1 MVSRRDPDAADIAS
15 PPVGLPAK
23 SVVAERIEA
32 IYPEL
37 SAALRTFAD
46 FVLRAPMQVAAL
58 SINDTVGISGVS
70 VASANRFARK
80 LGFPGYAEF
89 RTELLRGMAPTQEPV
104 DRLRR
109 KLSEASTTVE
119 VVQAS
124 LMEDIDNLTGSIANL
139 DAGRV
144 EQAVEMIVTAR
155 RIFILGFDNA
165 AGLALVMSHRLL
177 SIGCDVRIVE
187 SGGGSLSAARHL
199 ARLGQDD
206 LVISIAFP
214 RYLRDT
220 VSMTRFAR
228 QHGVPILVVTDNQAS
243 PLAELGK
250 VAIYAHARR
259 SFASTS
265 DAAILAVLE
274 ALVAGVANKK
284 PDAASA
290 AQRLADAGF
299 SWFAH
304 PETGEPPSRAAPRS
318 TRRKDPQ

>member
-1 MVSRRDPDAADIAS
+1 MVSRRSDEIDEIAS
-15 PPVGLPAK
+15 PLAGLPAK

-32 IYPEL
+32 VYPEL

-46 FVLRAPMQVAAL
+46 FVLRAPMQVASL

-109 KLSEASTTVE
+109 KLSEASTTLE

-124 LMEDIDNLTGSIANL
+124 LMEDMDNLQGSIGNL
-139 DAGRV
+139 DAERV
-144 EQAVEMIVTAR
+144 ELAVEMMVSAR

-165 AGLALVMSHRLL
+165 AGLALVTAHRLL
-177 SIGCDVRIVE
+177 SIGCDVRVVE
-187 SGGGSLSAARHL
+187 SGGGTLSAARHL
-199 ARLGQDD
+199 ARLGPDD

-220 VSMTRFAR
+220 VSMTRFAHR
-228 QHGVPILVVTDNQAS
+228 QGIPILVITDNQAS

-250 VAIYAHARR
+250 VAVYAHARR
-259 SFASTS
+259 SFSSTS

-290 AQRLADAGF
+290 AQRLADAGY

-304 PETGEPPSRAAPRS
+304 PEMGEQPSRATLRS
-318 TRRKDPQ
+318 PAKKDPK